1 MRETVLRALSELDR
15 WERRRDELRAHMGQL
30 ARGALPAPGDR
41 TVAEVRAE
49 LEKVNRQVAY
59 YQALTQ
65 DMKRS
70 ARPARVSDLLRALF
84 LP

>member
-15 WERRRDELRAHMGQL
+15 WSRRQVDLRGELERAIQG
-30 ARGALPAPGDR
+30 LPTAGDR
-41 TVAEVRAE
+41 SAMDIRAE

-70 ARPARVSDLLRALF
+70 ARPARISDLLRTMFKA
-84 LP
+84 

>member
-15 WERRRDELRAHMGQL
+15 WERRQDELRAQL
-30 ARGALPAPGDR
+30 AQRSRGALVAPVDR
-41 TVAEVRAE
+41 TAAEVRAE

-59 YQALTQ
+59 YQALAQ